1 MGERNHFQESLMAMT
16 YILQWARAYSTAE
29 AKFRVIEDRM
39 WTFQRSSVG
48 EFLASF
54 FPAFSLTAYQVP
66 SSTGSRGFCSDA
78 GKLSLPELA

>member
-1 MGERNHFQESLMAMT
+1 MAMT

-48 EFLASF
+48 EFLASYNYF
-54 FPAFSLTAYQVP
+54 SAFSLTAYQLP
-66 SSTGSRGFCSDA
+66 STTGSRGFCSDA